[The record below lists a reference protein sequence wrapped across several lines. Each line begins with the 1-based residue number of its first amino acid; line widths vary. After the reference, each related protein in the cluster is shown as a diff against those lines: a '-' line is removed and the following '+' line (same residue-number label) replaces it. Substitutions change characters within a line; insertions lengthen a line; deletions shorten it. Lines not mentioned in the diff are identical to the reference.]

1 MGRLY
6 INANGHFK
14 TSLVQNLPP
23 ENGFVCTWNGPPDET
38 HIHNRGSAR
47 FSVRFDTEVKGNTE
61 MAYYVTTKSLK
72 LSINYNNQN
81 LGRVRSFS
89 LITLRSRSCLFVLK
103 NYVTMTVKWSQIIV
117 NLSSK
122 LWTMMKFIDLVCFI
136 FYSILSDG
144 CRFQCNRFTMF
155 SYCRLYWLPIS
166 VDV

>member
-1 MGRLY
+1 
-6 INANGHFK
+6 
-14 TSLVQNLPP
+14 
-23 ENGFVCTWNGPPDET
+23 
-38 HIHNRGSAR
+38 
-47 FSVRFDTEVKGNTE
+47 

-81 LGRVRSFS
+81 LGRVRSFP

-122 LWTMMKFIDLVCFI
+122 LWTMMKILDLVSFI
-136 FYSILSDG
+136 FYSKLSDC

-155 SYCRLYWLPIS
+155 SYCRLYWMPIS
-166 VDV
+166 VEVYVPLGLLVKESCYIGHSVDWVSNVIRFLLRFEIGWEV